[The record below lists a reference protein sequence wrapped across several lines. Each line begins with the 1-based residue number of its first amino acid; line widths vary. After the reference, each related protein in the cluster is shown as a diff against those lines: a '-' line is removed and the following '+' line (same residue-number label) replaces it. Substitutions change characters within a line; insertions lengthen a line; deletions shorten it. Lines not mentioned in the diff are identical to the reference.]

1 MNLDE
6 LVCEVKSL
14 LLTLNEDYEVDP
26 PEPEIVGIKSKKKGW
41 LVEKLIRLRNRLYKL
56 GPEAKDSYLSKL
68 RFD

>member
-26 PEPEIVGIKSKKKGW
+26 PEPEIVVIKSKEKG
-41 LVEKLIRLRNRLYKL
+41 
-56 GPEAKDSYLSKL
+56 
-68 RFD
+68 